1 LGEWY
6 IMFEVSARGQL
17 LFFIYIK
24 KKPKHSPSFLL
35 SMSELKSFD
44 FFSTLVLLLRF
55 GYVDS

>member
-1 LGEWY
+1 MGEWY

-17 LFFIYIK
+17 FFFLK
-24 KKPKHSPSFLL
+24 KKEPKHSPSFLL